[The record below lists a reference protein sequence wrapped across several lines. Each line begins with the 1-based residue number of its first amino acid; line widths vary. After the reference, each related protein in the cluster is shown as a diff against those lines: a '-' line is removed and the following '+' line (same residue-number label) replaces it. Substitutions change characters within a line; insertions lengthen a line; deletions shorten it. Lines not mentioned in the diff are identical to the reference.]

1 MAVVTGFDK
10 QNIHGG
16 KRHPTE
22 TECDYAIF
30 EDDGRKY
37 LQISSSG
44 SKERKTRGGV
54 TQTYQFDLEAAREL
68 MRLIQSAF
76 PQLR

>member
-1 MAVVTGFDK
+1 MAVVRGFDK
-10 QNIHGG
+10 QNIHSG

-44 SKERKTRGGV
+44 SKERKTGGGV
-54 TQTYQFDLEAAREL
+54 TQTYQFDAEAAREL
-68 MRLIQSAF
+68 MRIIRLAF
-76 PQLR
+76 PQLS